1 MQKVHLTRA
10 VETASEDH
18 AGGVTMRVC
27 LTCMHGGKEFSLLGT
42 FDDSPPAREMAHVID
57 DREVSI

>member
-1 MQKVHLTRA
+1 
-10 VETASEDH
+10 
-18 AGGVTMRVC
+18 
-27 LTCMHGGKEFSLLGT
+27 MHGGKEFSLLGT